1 MRKLFC
7 LLLAV
12 MLLGLCGC
20 TAAPQETT
28 APIETTQVAAELP
41 DPGEDGVINILMVGN
56 SFCYYYVEEL
66 YGIAKAAGIDMRVC
80 NVYYSGCSMEKHYNW
95 WVSNISNYDFF
106 VTDENGRN
114 KTVGC
119 SLEYC
124 FQQGNWDVI
133 SFQGFNGIGFNGDE
147 STVQAAIEKGKI
159 HRDALIGRAREL
171 FPKAEIYWHQTWAHE
186 VGYISTSGT
195 SKMESREMQEN
206 YHRWTKEFTLRICEE
221 QGIKRIPSGDAWQLV
236 RYDPLIN
243 DTLCMRLNVNNGAG
257 DHYHD
262 GDIGGAQYLNACVWF
277 EVLTGQSC
285 IGNTWRPENYPLTE
299 EKIALFQEGAHQAV
313 AAMNAG

>member
-1 MRKLFC
+1 MKRLFC

-12 MLLGLCGC
+12 MLICLCGC

-28 APIETTQVAAELP
+28 APMETTQAAAQG
-41 DPGEDGVINILMVGN
+41 DPADDGVINILMVGN

-66 YGIAKAAGIDMRVC
+66 YGIAKAAGIDMRIC

-95 WVSNISNYDFF
+95 WKSGIANYDFF

-119 SLEYC
+119 NLEYC
-124 FQQGNWDVI
+124 FAQGNWDVI
-133 SFQGFNGIGFNGDE
+133 SFQGFNGIGFSGDE

-186 VGYISTSGT
+186 VGYVSTSGT
-195 SKMESREMQEN
+195 SKMESRDMQAN
-206 YHRWTKEFTLRICEE
+206 YHRWTKEFTLRVCEE
-221 QGIKRIPSGDAWQLV
+221 QGIKRIPCGDAWQLV

-285 IGNTWRPENYPLTE
+285 IGNTWRPENYPLAE

-313 AAMNAG
+313 AAMNES